1 MAVACQRA
9 RRSGRLSLRKEA
21 FWLNMQLSPQ
31 SCRQELVPGFSS
43 SASFPQRMYAE
54 MRKQRYRLSGG
65 VRPHLINLENL
76 SWRSARRLRVSA
88 PRDPWIMRTS
98 KDCRDQGNALHG
110 RADMITMRAQRVW
123 TRTEH
128 RDAPSSASTKPS
140 PKSAPDSSNR
150 FCSHPEGTGNGAA
163 LSSIRKLPLPQ
174 HRSLLLPRCCA
185 HEVHQLLGKR
195 VTPEAWAKNCP
206 VLCYKCQSR
215 VKSAGVTLKISEN
228 RTDIL
233 RNAA

>member
-1 MAVACQRA
+1 MRRCGSSATACPVAFAPTLSTLKISRGDRRDVYASPPDATHGSCAHPRLSRPRQRSPWA
-9 RRSGRLSLRKEA
+9 RRHDNNA
-21 FWLNMQLSPQ
+21 
-31 SCRQELVPGFSS
+31 
-43 SASFPQRMYAE
+43 
-54 MRKQRYRLSGG
+54 
-65 VRPHLINLENL
+65 
-76 SWRSARRLRVSA
+76 RSAGVDGRTLRAV
-88 PRDPWIMRTS
+88 IE
-98 KDCRDQGNALHG
+98 
-110 RADMITMRAQRVW
+110 
-123 TRTEH
+123 RTEH

-174 HRSLLLPRCCA
+174 HRSLLLPRCRA

-206 VLCYKCQSR
+206 VLCYKRQSR